1 MFTIGDFARYGRV
14 SVRMLHHYDAIG
26 LLKPARVDPATGYR
40 SYDARQLTALNR
52 IVALKDLGF
61 TLAEVQSMIGASNTS
76 ISVDELRGMLALRR
90 SQLRAQLDADAA
102 RLASV
107 ETRLR
112 LIESEG
118 TMPETEVIIKQI
130 PAVRIAELSAV
141 ARGYESSDIT
151 PVIGPLY
158 DELFGQL
165 LRTDAVFSGPN
176 IAWYEDAGAGDGSVI
191 VHAGV
196 QLAHDAPPE
205 IGATMVDLP
214 AVTAATIL
222 HHGRMDDVMPSVQ
235 ALAQWIDT
243 NGHRSTG
250 FAREVYIECPMDRS
264 DDWVTELQ
272 DPLIGATA

>member
-26 LLKPARVDPATGYR
+26 LLKPAHVDPVTGYR
-40 SYDARQLTALNR
+40 SYDARQLAVLNR

-61 TLAEVQSMIGASNTS
+61 SLAEVHSTVDGSVG
-76 ISVDELRGMLALRR
+76 VDELRGMLMLRR
-90 SQLRAQLDADAA
+90 SQLHAQLDADAA
-102 RLASV
+102 RLARV
-107 ETRLR
+107 EARLR
-112 LIESEG
+112 IIESEG
-118 TMPETEVIIKQI
+118 TMSTTEVIVKEI

-141 ARGYESSDIT
+141 ASGYEPADIT

-158 DELFGQL
+158 DELVGQL
-165 LRTDAVFSGPN
+165 MCRDARFSGPN

-196 QLAHDAPPE
+196 QLAHDAPAE

-222 HHGRMDDVMPSVQ
+222 HHGAMDGVMPSVQ
-235 ALAQWIDT
+235 ALARWIDA
-243 NGHRSTG
+243 NGYRSTG
-250 FAREVYIECPMDRS
+250 FAREVYLECPQGRLDE
-264 DDWVTELQ
+264 WVTELQ
-272 DPLIGATA
+272 DPLMGEAR